1 MVRPSG
7 RSRHIIGSERIN
19 GRTGMMSAQ
28 AEAWQI
34 MNLGL
39 GMTYGKGLRPGQ
51 FFTELT
57 FAIDEIGDVFA
68 KWNTDGEL
76 VHNLL
81 LPELHHRP
89 DFICREAHF

>member
-1 MVRPSG
+1 
-7 RSRHIIGSERIN
+7 
-19 GRTGMMSAQ
+19 MMSVQ

-39 GMTYGKGLRPGQ
+39 DMTYGKGLRPAS

-57 FAIDEIGDVFA
+57 NFIDEIGDVFA

-76 VHNLL
+76 VHNL
-81 LPELHHRP
+81 
-89 DFICREAHF
+89 